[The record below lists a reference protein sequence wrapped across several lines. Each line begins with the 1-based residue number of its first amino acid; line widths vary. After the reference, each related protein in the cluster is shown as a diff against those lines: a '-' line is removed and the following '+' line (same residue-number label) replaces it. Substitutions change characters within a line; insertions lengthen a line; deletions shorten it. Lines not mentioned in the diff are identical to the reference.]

1 MMKNGFQQ
9 LYEFLFL
16 EDERILFEVMQKDGQ
31 TSVDCRGFCELV
43 SGLAFSLR
51 QEQAEMTAGK
61 SRTRFLAVQIKNSPI
76 LYASVFAALQAG
88 FDVLLVDPKLGE
100 EPRKQLLQEADA
112 KILLTDR
119 PGADADWKCLSAAE
133 QQQKALQEQKKVK
146 NADKE
151 APAKWGRYLAFAT
164 SGTTGPG
171 RIIA

>member
-1 MMKNGFQQ
+1 MEDRLNMMKNGFQQ

-76 LYASVFAALQAG
+76 LYASRICG
-88 FDVLLVDPKLGE
+88 
-100 EPRKQLLQEADA
+100 
-112 KILLTDR
+112 
-119 PGADADWKCLSAAE
+119 
-133 QQQKALQEQKKVK
+133 
-146 NADKE
+146 
-151 APAKWGRYLAFAT
+151 T
-164 SGTTGPG
+164 SG
-171 RIIA
+171 RI